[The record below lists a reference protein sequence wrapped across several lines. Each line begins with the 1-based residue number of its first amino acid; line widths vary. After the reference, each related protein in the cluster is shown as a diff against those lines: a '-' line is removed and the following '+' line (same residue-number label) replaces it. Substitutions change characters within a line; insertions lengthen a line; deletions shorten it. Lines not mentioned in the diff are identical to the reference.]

1 MIFSIIFQV
10 PKDKDELVEREFNKL
25 LEATTYISHVL
36 DFNYLNGKPLSLG
49 HALELVI
56 K

>member
-1 MIFSIIFQV
+1 M

-36 DFNYLNGKPLSLG
+36 DYNDRSGKPLSLG